1 MLELIGV
8 SKVFGQKL
16 IFKDVSFKVKKGD
29 GIFILGPNGC
39 GKSTLIRI
47 IAGSIKPTT
56 GSIKFDSQVKRIG
69 YMGHFFSVYGELS
82 SIENLRF
89 WSELY
94 GLKHKEEDLKD
105 ILEQLELGPVC
116 YEKVSIFSRGMIQ
129 RLNIARLMV
138 IDPHIYLLDEPETGL
153 DIKSKQM
160 LKDFVASELHRG
172 KVVIWVTHLT
182 LDSFFKKRLIFKNK
196 TFSFE
201 TIEN

>member
-1 MLELIGV
+1 MLELIGI
-8 SKVFGQKL
+8 SKVFGQNL
-16 IFKDVSFKVKKGD
+16 IFKDVSFYAQKGD

-47 IAGSIKPTT
+47 IAGSIKPTA

-94 GLKHKEEDLKD
+94 SLNHKEEDLKD
-105 ILEQLELGPVC
+105 ILDRVGLGPVC

-153 DIKSKQM
+153 DIKSTQM
-160 LKDFVASELHRG
+160 LKNFVASELHRG

-182 LDSFFKKRLIFKNK
+182 TDSFFKKRLIFKNN
-196 TFSFE
+196 TFIFE
-201 TIEN
+201 EIKN